1 MACSVKVRMPLSFC
15 VVQRGDEL
23 PYVKVQE
30 WPHEEK
36 LPETVT
42 KKGAWAELATYNQLR
57 RKYENSN
64 Q

>member
-1 MACSVKVRMPLSFC
+1 MPLSFC